1 MFINEQLDSD
11 YTPHKSYFTYEM
23 ITYSMNLKILALLLF
38 VVVILPIVVSKSK
51 NNATKSSES
60 PKSLK
65 SKNNATK
72 SSESAKKHKQ
82 SKRKPSKCKCKP
94 PKSGKSSISKN
105 NATKSS
111 ESPKTPQNQRIFMG
125 DVEEKAPYQIL
136 IEIRFDQK
144 SDYERY
150 GGALLSQKYIIT
162 VAHIFRPYK
171 EEGIDSPNEK
181 VNGLVHAG
189 VFDKTHVGQARIQS
203 REIQASQIVIF
214 PRKYTYLNY

>member
-38 VVVILPIVVSKSK
+38 VVVILPIVVSK
-51 NNATKSSES
+51 
-60 PKSLK
+60 
-65 SKNNATK
+65 
-72 SSESAKKHKQ
+72 
-82 SKRKPSKCKCKP
+82 
-94 PKSGKSSISKN
+94 SKN

-203 REIQASQIVIF
+203 REIQASQIAIF

>member
-11 YTPHKSYFTYEM
+11 YTPHKSYFTYEMNM

-38 VVVILPIVVSKSK
+38 VVVILPIVVS
-51 NNATKSSES
+51 
-60 PKSLK
+60 K